1 MRRGSSK
8 PLLITVT
15 GADVS
20 LFSDI
25 WVTLKQGTVV
35 LTKKKN
41 ELSIESNSIS
51 VPLTQEETLK
61 FSSGKLLCQIK
72 YNYNG
77 VDGTDVLRVEVKDM
91 LDEDI
96 MGA

>member
-1 MRRGSSK
+1 MRRGSNK

-41 ELSIESNSIS
+41 ELSIEGNNIS
-51 VPLTQEETLK
+51 VPFTQEETLK

-77 VDGTDVLRVEVKDM
+77 VDGTDVLKVDVKDM

-96 MGA
+96 MEA